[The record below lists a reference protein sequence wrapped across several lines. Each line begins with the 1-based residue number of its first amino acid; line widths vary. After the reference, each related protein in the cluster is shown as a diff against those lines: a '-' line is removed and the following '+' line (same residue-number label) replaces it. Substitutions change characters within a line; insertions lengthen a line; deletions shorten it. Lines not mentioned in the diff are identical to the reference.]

1 MAVEGL
7 GEAPLVR
14 AAGAEGPQAELAL
27 VARERRGLVG
37 LEELLRP
44 RQRVELLSPMM
55 ALSFFR
61 ARCFKTSP
69 RKNEKILEEENHCL
83 ITY

>member
-1 MAVEGL
+1 MRFSKMGL

-37 LEELLRP
+37 LEELLRA
-44 RQRVELLSPMM
+44 RQRVELLPP
-55 ALSFFR
+55 ARGFFNAKFHYR
-61 ARCFKTSP
+61 
-69 RKNEKILEEENHCL
+69 
-83 ITY
+83 